1 VRRSAPW
8 ALLVVLVVAVTAGAL
23 LGVSDSH
30 KSSAATT
37 AATAATAAPA
47 EPLFVGMTVG
57 QALELARSRGVSVRI
72 WRLPASMPAGTVMQ
86 QVSEQPVFLVV
97 SDGPPRDRRAV
108 LPQAVG
114 PPVHAEC
121 APGFRLDADGNAGPA
136 TCQGDAVNVATW
148 DFFAASKPPLLAL
161 GRAATECEVA
171 RAYDDDQL
179 TAPMNFT
186 VFELASAYYGW
197 TFGSAFTDQLAGSGA
212 QAAVCA
218 AG

>member
-1 VRRSAPW
+1 
-8 ALLVVLVVAVTAGAL
+8 
-23 LGVSDSH
+23 
-30 KSSAATT
+30 
-37 AATAATAAPA
+37 
-47 EPLFVGMTVG
+47 
-57 QALELARSRGVSVRI
+57 
-72 WRLPASMPAGTVMQ
+72 MPAGTVMQ

-171 RAYDDDQL
+171 RVYDDDQL

-197 TFGSAFTDQLAGSGA
+197 SFGSAFTDQLAGSGA
-212 QAAVCA
+212 QAAGCA

>member
-1 VRRSAPW
+1 MRRLAPW
-8 ALLVVLVVAVTAGAL
+8 ALLVVLVAGVTAGAA
-23 LGVSDSH
+23 LGISQSH
-30 KSSAATT
+30 TGGSGVAVA
-37 AATAATAAPA
+37 AAPGPA
-47 EPLFVGMTVG
+47 KPVFVGMTVN

-97 SDGPPRDRRAV
+97 SDGPPRDRWAV

-161 GRAATECEVA
+161 GRAATECEIA
-171 RAYDDDQL
+171 RVYDDDQL